1 MIRLI
6 LCGIFIVVFFICSIP
21 LYLLVLLVGL
31 FNRRAKDI
39 MALRIVQWAFGV
51 IGFLA
56 GAKVTYIGE
65 ENIPKDQA
73 VLYVGNHRGFFD
85 IILTYKNCPDL
96 TGYVSKKEIKMV
108 PFLNIWMIF
117 VHCLFLDRSDIKAG
131 LATIKKAIEQVNQG
145 ISVCIFPEGTR
156 SEEEGKLLPFKE
168 GSLRIAAKS
177 GCPVVPMAI
186 SGTAAI
192 FEDHLPFLHS
202 GKVTVQYGKPFYI
215 KDLPDQDR
223 KHPAAYTQRVLQG
236 MLDEMLGRTGESK

>member
-6 LCGIFIVVFFICSIP
+6 LCVIFLIVFFICSIP
-21 LYLLVLLVGL
+21 LYLLVLLTGL
-31 FNRRAKDI
+31 FNRRARDI

-51 IGFLA
+51 VGFLA

-65 ENIPKDQA
+65 ENIPKNQA
-73 VLYVGNHRGFFD
+73 VLYVANHRGFFD

-108 PFLNIWMIF
+108 PFLNIWMMF
-117 VHCLFLDRSDIKAG
+117 LYCLFLDRSNIKAG

-145 ISVCIFPEGTR
+145 ISICIFPEGTR

-177 GCPVVPMAI
+177 GCPVVPVAI

-192 FEDHLPFLHS
+192 LEDHMPFLHS
-202 GKVTVQYGKPFYI
+202 GRVTVRYGEPFCI
-215 KDLPDQDR
+215 KDLPEQDR
-223 KHPAAYTQRVLQG
+223 KHPAAYTQKVLQG
-236 MLDEMLGRTGESK
+236 MLDEMKKNTGEEN